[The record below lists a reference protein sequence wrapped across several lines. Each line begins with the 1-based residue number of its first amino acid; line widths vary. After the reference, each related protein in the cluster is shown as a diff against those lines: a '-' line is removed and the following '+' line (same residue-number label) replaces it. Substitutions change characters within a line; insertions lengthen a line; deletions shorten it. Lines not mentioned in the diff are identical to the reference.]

1 MNHKYLKMLVFAG
14 MCLGASLYTKL
25 QAQNKQ
31 ETQKIRSSY
40 NLTKLEILR
49 KKLRTEQTKQKQEA
63 LRLAKQKGWQT
74 EIFKKDGGF
83 MEIQRVE
90 NGVPIYYT
98 THNVDAAKST
108 RTDHLHTGGSL
119 GLNLLGQ
126 GMTINVWDGGAVQLT
141 HEDYDGP
148 GGNNRASVIDGVTNR
163 NANTFHAMHVTGTLI
178 GSGVYQSNAKGM
190 APHARAETADWN
202 NDISEATSE
211 ASSGMLISN
220 HSYGLYFRDPE
231 TGQVVLPQYYFGAY
245 VTESRQWDQLMFN
258 APYYLMVRSAG
269 NDGDDNTANNNPSG
283 GYGFDKLT
291 AASTAKNN
299 LVVANAQDASVD
311 ASGNLISV
319 VINSGSSE
327 GPTDDFRIKPD
338 ITGNGTDVYSS
349 FDFQSLAM
357 NPGAPNMS
365 DGNPNNDYYSISG
378 TSMSGPNVAGSL
390 LLLQQHHKNLNNG
403 DFMKAAT
410 LKGLALHTAD
420 DAGASG
426 PDAVFGWGLLNTK
439 RAAETVTNK
448 GNQSKIEELTL
459 SSGQTYTITV
469 QSDGTSPLLA
479 SISWTDRPGT
489 ATTSVNS
496 TTPVLVNDL
505 DIRVSK
511 NGTTYFPYKLTGA
524 TTSAKQDNNV
534 DPFERV
540 DVENA
545 SGTYTITVTHKGS
558 LVGGKQDY
566 SLIVTG
572 ISGNTTACN
581 ATVPTGVSTSNVTA
595 SGVTVSWD
603 TVPQA
608 TYQVR
613 YRQVGTTT
621 WTTVP
626 VLSTSTT
633 LSGLS
638 EGTQYEVQVR
648 SVCPTGNSN
657 YSSSV
662 NFTTQSTGPPSV
674 QYCESRGNNSSE
686 EHIQRVQLGTINKT
700 SGGTSGYSDFT
711 SVSTDLEKS
720 TEYTIVITPRW
731 TGSVY
736 SEGYA
741 VFIDYNQ
748 DGDFSDPDETVWT
761 KSPSTNTAV
770 SGTFTVPASAKEGA
784 TRMRVILR
792 YNAVPSACGVYDY
805 GETEDYTVVIGG
817 SQSDTQAPSVPS
829 NLTTSNITQTE
840 VRLSWAASTDNIGV
854 EGYYVYVDGNLVGT
868 TTDTFMNVTG
878 LNPNTTYTF
887 TVVAFDAANNES
899 APATVTATTLSEV
912 DNIAPSVPGNLTASN
927 ITQTQVRLTWTASTD
942 NIGVEGYYVYANG
955 NLVGTVTDTFMN
967 VTGLNPNTTYTFTVV
982 AFDAA
987 GNESAPATTT
997 ATTLSNA
1004 VSYCSSGGNNANY
1017 EWIDY
1022 VAFGG
1027 MTNST
1032 GSDYGYGDY
1041 TNKVATVGKGGTYHL
1056 LFSAGFSATPYVEY
1070 WAAWI
1075 DYNQDGVFSASERVS
1090 EGSSSSYD
1098 LLTTEVNIPYSATL
1112 GQTRM
1117 RVSMKWDGSQTACEI
1132 FGYGEVEDYTV
1143 NIVSNGGSSN
1153 GVFGN
1158 INAETLKNK
1167 VLSDIMVYPNPA
1179 ESIVEIK
1186 GLSSLKGA
1194 PYAIVNT
1201 LGSVIEKGKLK
1212 SYLDVSNLE
1221 SGVYILEVN
1230 DGQKLLTSKIVKK

>member
-1 MNHKYLKMLVFAG
+1 MNHRYFKMLVFAG
-14 MCLGASLYTKL
+14 TCLGASLFTQL

-31 ETQKIRSSY
+31 QIQKIRSSY
-40 NLTKLEILR
+40 DLTKLETLKKTLR
-49 KKLRTEQTKQKQEA
+49 AKQANQKQEA
-63 LRLAKQKGWQT
+63 LLLAKQKGWKT
-74 EIFKKDGGF
+74 EILKKDGGF
-83 MEIQRVE
+83 MELQRVDK
-90 NGVPIYYT
+90 GMPIYYAT
-98 THNVDAAKST
+98 DNVDAAKST

-148 GGNNRASVIDGVTNR
+148 GGNNRASIIDGVTNR
-163 NANTFHAMHVTGTLI
+163 NANTFHAAHVTGTLI
-178 GSGVYQSNAKGM
+178 GSGVYQANAKGM
-190 APHARAETADWN
+190 APHAKAKTADWN

-211 ASSGMLISN
+211 ASNGMLVSN
-220 HSYGLYFRDPE
+220 HSYGIPFRDPN
-231 TGQVVLPQYYFGAY
+231 TGQVWIPQHYFGGY
-245 VTESRQWDQLMFN
+245 ITESRQWDELMFN

-269 NDGDDNTANNNPSG
+269 NDGDDDSANNNPTG
-283 GYGFDKLT
+283 GFGFDKLT
-291 AASTAKNN
+291 SAATSKNN
-299 LVVANAQDASVD
+299 LVVANAQDANIDSN
-311 ASGNLISV
+311 GNLISV
-319 VINSGSSE
+319 AINSSSSE

-338 ITGNGTDVYSS
+338 ITGNGTEVYSS
-349 FDFQSLAM
+349 FDFASFAM
-357 NPGAPNMS
+357 NPGAPNLS
-365 DGNPNNDYYSISG
+365 DGNTDDDYYSITG

-403 DFMKAAT
+403 DFMRAAT

-439 RAAETVTNK
+439 RAAETITKK
-448 GNQSKIEELTL
+448 GNQSKMEELTL

-489 ATTSVNS
+489 ANTTVNS

-511 NGTTYFPYKLTGA
+511 NGTTYLPYKLTGA

-534 DPFERV
+534 DPYERI
-540 DVENA
+540 DIENA

-558 LVGGKQDY
+558 LVGGSQDY

-572 ISGNTTACN
+572 ITSNTSVCN
-581 ATVPTGVSTSNVTA
+581 AIVPTGVTTSDVTA
-595 SGVTVSWD
+595 STATVSWD
-603 TVPQA
+603 AVPEA
-608 TYQVR
+608 TYEVR

-626 VLSTSTT
+626 VLSTSTSLT
-633 LSGLS
+633 GLS
-638 EGTQYEVQVR
+638 ESTQYEVQVR
-648 SVCPTGNSN
+648 SVCSSGNSN
-657 YSSSV
+657 YSNSV
-662 NFTTQSTGPPSV
+662 NFTTQSGGGTPPS
-674 QYCESRGNNSSE
+674 QYCESSGNNPSE

-700 SGGTSGYSDFT
+700 SGGTSGYSDYT

-720 TEYTIVITPRW
+720 TEHTIVITPRW

-736 SEGYA
+736 NEGYA

-748 DGDFSDPDETVWT
+748 DGDFADAGETVWT
-761 KSPSTNTAV
+761 KSPSTDTAV

-792 YNAVPSACGVYDY
+792 YNTIPSACGTYDY

-817 SQSDTQAPSVPS
+817 SEADTQAPSTPT
-829 NLTTSNITQTE
+829 NLTASNITQTE
-840 VRLSWAASTDNIGV
+840 VRLTWTASTDNVGV
-854 EGYYVYVDGNLVGT
+854 EGYYVYVNGNLVGT
-868 TTDTFMNVTG
+868 TTDTFMDVTG
-878 LNPNTTYTF
+878 LNP
-887 TVVAFDAANNES
+887 S
-899 APATVTATTLSEV
+899 
-912 DNIAPSVPGNLTASN
+912 
-927 ITQTQVRLTWTASTD
+927 
-942 NIGVEGYYVYANG
+942 
-955 NLVGTVTDTFMN
+955 
-967 VTGLNPNTTYTFTVV
+967 TTYTFTVV

-987 GNESAPATTT
+987 GNESSQATTT
-997 ATTLSNA
+997 ATTLSNV

-1032 GSDYGYGDY
+1032 GSDFGYGDY
-1041 TNKVATVGKGGTYHL
+1041 TNKVATVGLGGTYHL
-1056 LFSAGFSATPYVEY
+1056 LFSAGFSSTPYVEY

-1075 DYNQDGVFSASERVS
+1075 DYNQDGVFSASEKVT

-1098 LLTTEVNIPYSATL
+1098 LLTTEVTIPSSALL

-1117 RVSMKWDGSQTACEI
+1117 RVSMKWNGSQTACET

-1143 NIVSNGGSSN
+1143 NIISNGGASN
-1153 GVFGN
+1153 GVFSSV
-1158 INAETLKNK
+1158 NAETLRND
-1167 VLSDIMVYPNPA
+1167 VITDISVYPNPV
-1179 ESIVEIK
+1179 ESIVQIK
-1186 GLSSLKGA
+1186 GISSLKDA
-1194 PYAIVNT
+1194 PYTITDA
-1201 LGSVIEKGKLK
+1201 LGRIIEEGKLK
-1212 SYLDVSNLE
+1212 SQMNISSLKSGIYLLE
-1221 SGVYILEVN
+1221 IN
-1230 DGQKLLTSKIVKK
+1230 DGQKLLKAKLIKK